1 MFTAGRQHEGFLLK
15 SESREFQHIKK
26 NKEFFD
32 TMPKKTGNII
42 VLLDKVIDPQNF
54 GAIVRTC
61 FYYGIDYLIVNKK
74 HRPSISPAL
83 CQISLGACENIPLY
97 CLKNFNSFIQGKKEI
112 IFTKLIL
119 LIEASERKWKIITT
133 TLAKSSHS
141 KPETILVNQLPL
153 QSYDNALII
162 FGSEAGGLEGD
173 VFSLANYNV
182 MIPPGL
188 DMGSINTGAY
198 SLVES
203 LNVGVS
209 AGIILHTM
217 KLKMN

>member
-1 MFTAGRQHEGFLLK
+1 M
-15 SESREFQHIKK
+15 
-26 NKEFFD
+26 
-32 TMPKKTGNII
+32 
-42 VLLDKVIDPQNF
+42 
-54 GAIVRTC
+54 
-61 FYYGIDYLIVNKK
+61 
-74 HRPSISPAL
+74 
-83 CQISLGACENIPLY
+83 
-97 CLKNFNSFIQGKKEI
+97 
-112 IFTKLIL
+112 
-119 LIEASERKWKIITT
+119 
-133 TLAKSSHS
+133 AKSLDS

-173 VFSLANYNV
+173 IFSLANYNV

-188 DMGSINTGAY
+188 DMESINKGAY